1 MRPAACQVA
10 ELKRRREDGEPAQ
23 PYFLKSSLTWIFLT

>member
-1 MRPAACQVA
+1 
-10 ELKRRREDGEPAQ
+10 LKRRREGGEPAQ